1 MDIHPTCTMY
11 IGHSSDIAVGMKFRR
26 TEIAKDQN
34 NIAET
39 KFKMLK
45 DDI

>member
-1 MDIHPTCTMY
+1 MY

-26 TEIAKDQN
+26 TEIAKGQN